1 MGIFVVSDASPK
13 QSGNNPMYLEKD
25 SIIIRGQTLG
35 LLDFSNDQ
43 CYSAG
48 SPVAAYANMK
58 NLVHNGSNA
67 TNGPTPRVLEGGMLK
82 FDGTEPSTNDYA
94 LLPTDEF
101 SLPAGCKRA
110 LVSVALKLPAS
121 GYGTPA
127 ATRYPMFFGR
137 MNNTAAANINFA
149 IWGIVSTDGVLTS
162 VQGAALG
169 SVAVSATAQLAL
181 LTNGSVH
188 VVSVYADGETTPGTL
203 ITRIYVDNILV
214 ATATNNAWD
223 GVVPQPTNLPRIG
236 SYPAT
241 IHGPWNG
248 MKVGRPMVM
257 NLTGKSTVATD
268 VISQS
273 VELAKQYL
281 V

>member
-1 MGIFVVSDASPK
+1 MARFLQSDESPLAGG
-13 QSGNNPMYLEKD
+13 GNYFENDE
-25 SIIIRGQTLG
+25 IIIRPATLG
-35 LLDFSNDQ
+35 LLDFSNDV
-43 CYSAG
+43 CYSG
-48 SPVAAYANMK
+48 GTPIPAYSNLL
-58 NLVHNGSNA
+58 NLVYGGTNA
-67 TNGPTPRVLEGGMLK
+67 TNGPNARTLETGMLK
-82 FDGTEPSTNDYA
+82 FDGTEPNINDYV

-137 MNNTAAANINFA
+137 MNNTAAANVNFGV
-149 IWGIVSTDGVLTS
+149 WGIVSTDGVLTS

-169 SVAVSATAQLAL
+169 SVAISATAQLAL
-181 LTNGSVH
+181 LTNGNIH

-203 ITRIYVDNILV
+203 ITKIYVDNILV

-241 IHGPWNG
+241 IHSPWGG
-248 MKVGRPMVM
+248 MKVGRPMLV
-257 NLTGKSTVATD
+257 NLTGTTTVATD
-268 VISQS
+268 LIAQAVT
-273 VELAKQYL
+273 LANQYL
-281 V
+281 I

>member
-1 MGIFVVSDASPK
+1 
-13 QSGNNPMYLEKD
+13 
-25 SIIIRGQTLG
+25 
-35 LLDFSNDQ
+35 
-43 CYSAG
+43 
-48 SPVAAYANMK
+48 
-58 NLVHNGSNA
+58 
-67 TNGPTPRVLEGGMLK
+67 
-82 FDGTEPSTNDYA
+82 
-94 LLPTDEF
+94 
-101 SLPAGCKRA
+101 
-110 LVSVALKLPAS
+110 
-121 GYGTPA
+121 
-127 ATRYPMFFGR
+127 MFFGR

-223 GVVPQPTNLPRIG
+223 GAVPQPTNLPRIG

-257 NLTGKSTVATD
+257 NLTGKDTVATD
-268 VISQS
+268 IISQS

>member
-25 SIIIRGQTLG
+25 SIIIRSQTLG

-67 TNGPTPRVLEGGMLK
+67 TNGPAPRVLEGGMLK
-82 FDGTEPSTNDYA
+82 FDGTEPSTTDYA

-127 ATRYPMFFGR
+127 ATRYPMFLGR
-137 MNNTAAANINFA
+137 MNNTAAGNINFGV
-149 IWGIVSTDGVLTS
+149 WGIVSTAGVLTS
-162 VQGAALG
+162 VQGLRW
-169 SVAVSATAQLAL
+169 AVL
-181 LTNGSVH
+181 LFRLRRNSH
-188 VVSVYADGETTPGTL
+188 YSPMEAYMLFPYMLMAK
-203 ITRIYVDNILV
+203 RHLV
-214 ATATNNAWD
+214 
-223 GVVPQPTNLPRIG
+223 R
-236 SYPAT
+236 
-241 IHGPWNG
+241 
-248 MKVGRPMVM
+248 
-257 NLTGKSTVATD
+257 
-268 VISQS
+268 
-273 VELAKQYL
+273 
-281 V
+281 

>member
-25 SIIIRGQTLG
+25 SIIIRSQTLG

-67 TNGPTPRVLEGGMLK
+67 TNGPAPRVLEGGMLK

-137 MNNTAAANINFA
+137 MNNTAAGNINFGV
-149 IWGIVSTDGVLTS
+149 WGIVSTAGVLTS
-162 VQGAALG
+162 VQGAAMG

-181 LTNGSVH
+181 LTNGGVH

-223 GVVPQPTNLPRIG
+223 GVVPEPTNLPRIG

-241 IHGPWNG
+241 IHSPWNG

-257 NLTGKSTVATD
+257 NLTGKDTVATD
-268 VISQS
+268 IITQS